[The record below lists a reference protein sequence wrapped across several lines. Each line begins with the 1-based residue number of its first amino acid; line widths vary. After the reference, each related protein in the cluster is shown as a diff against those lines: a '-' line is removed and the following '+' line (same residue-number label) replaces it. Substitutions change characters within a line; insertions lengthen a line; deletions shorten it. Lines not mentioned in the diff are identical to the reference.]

1 MKTIDA
7 AATTPAPRNVVW
19 ELIADKSAWP
29 RWGRW
34 SSVEIE
40 GGADH
45 GPGAVRVLVQRPFR
59 VRERVTEWQPG
70 ARMSYELLDG
80 MNARGYRAS
89 AILEDAPGGG
99 TVDPLALR
107 VRVGGSGDGIPA
119 PHRRPRYRQAT
130 REGRRRLASA
140 PAVTRWT
147 PTKTVSGSRSTIRAN
162 FSSSPRKLPSYDP
175 LPKRV
180 AKRRGRSTSRI
191 VVGLFTGPKWTM

>member
-19 ELIADKSAWP
+19 ELIADESAWP

-99 TVDPLALR
+99 TVIRWHSEYESADPVTAFLLR
-107 VRVGGSGDGIPA
+107 TAARDTVK
-119 PHRRPRYRQAT
+119 
-130 REGRRRLASA
+130 RLAKA
-140 PAVTRWT
+140 AV
-147 PTKTVSGSRSTIRAN
+147 A
-162 FSSSPRKLPSYDP
+162 
-175 LPKRV
+175 
-180 AKRRGRSTSRI
+180 
-191 VVGLFTGPKWTM
+191 